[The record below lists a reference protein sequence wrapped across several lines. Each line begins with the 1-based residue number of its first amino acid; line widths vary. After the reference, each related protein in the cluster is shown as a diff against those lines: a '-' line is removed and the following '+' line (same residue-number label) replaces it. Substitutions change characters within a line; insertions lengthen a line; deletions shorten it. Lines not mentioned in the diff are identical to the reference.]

1 MSQIINYELFFSESY
16 SKRLSFEIIKIFK
29 KKIRHLGSRK
39 LTSKEKEETPPY
51 NLLSCTT
58 SLDKLMV
65 SRGCHA
71 YHESSS
77 PTLLFVF
84 VANEETHP

>member
-39 LTSKEKEETPPY
+39 LTSKEKEEKFSIIY
-51 NLLSCTT
+51 NGT
-58 SLDKLMV
+58 D
-65 SRGCHA
+65 
-71 YHESSS
+71 
-77 PTLLFVF
+77 LFVSLE
-84 VANEETHP
+84 VITD